1 LNYTATSDAAW
12 LTVTPTTG
20 TAPQDLIVSV
30 NTSGLSAGTL
40 TGHITISAAGALQSP
55 QTVTVTLSL
64 SSGGGGGGTVVLMG
78 DQVIESQVDYNSA
91 GVAEAFQSTATAS
104 GTSHSITFYLD
115 GSSTASQVTLGIY
128 TDAAGHPGTLLTQ
141 ASLSQLTAGAWNTL
155 TVPSAALAQ
164 GTNYYI
170 AILGVTGTVRFHDR
184 SHGCSSETNA
194 TKNLTALPA
203 NWTTATVYTDC
214 PISAYVSQ

>member
-1 LNYTATSDAAW
+1 
-12 LTVTPTTG
+12 V
-20 TAPQDLIVSV
+20 PQDLIVSA

-40 TGHITISAAGALQSP
+40 TGHITTSAAGALQSP
-55 QTVTVTLSL
+55 QTVSVTLNL
-64 SSGGGGGGTVVLMG
+64 SSGGGGGGAVTLMG
-78 DQVIESQVDYNSA
+78 DQVIESQVDYNTA

-104 GTSHSITFYLD
+104 GSSHSIVFYLD

-128 TDAAGHPGTLLTQ
+128 SDAAGHPGTLLTQ

-155 TVPSAALAQ
+155 AVPPAALAQ
-164 GTNYYI
+164 GGNYWI

-194 TKNLTALPA
+194 TRNLTALPA
-203 NWTTATVYTDC
+203 TWTTGSTYTDC